1 MQNLELIVDYGIL
14 SLLGLMGFLT
24 LYILIERLLFFK
36 KVSIDNYKNKD
47 KLELD
52 LSFILTLLANIS
64 ANAPFVGLLGTVFGI
79 MLTFYNL
86 GQTDSVDIK
95 IIMVGLALALKAT
108 AFGLLVAIPSTL
120 FYNQLIR
127 KVEIILT
134 QYSIKQDEA

>member
-52 LSFILTLLANIS
+52 LSFSLTLLANIS

-108 AFGLLVAIPSTL
+108 ALGLLVAIPSTL